1 MAGLTDRDLRRIK
14 RFVETPPR
22 RRTPHILTP
31 DDDEPEGR
39 PVDAT
44 GDPAPASEEGDA
56 DTDADVDGDVEAAG

>member
-31 DDDEPEGR
+31 DEDETEGR
-39 PVDAT
+39 PADAT
-44 GDPAPASEEGDA
+44 GGPDLPSEEGDA
-56 DTDADVDGDVEAAG
+56 DADVDVEAAG